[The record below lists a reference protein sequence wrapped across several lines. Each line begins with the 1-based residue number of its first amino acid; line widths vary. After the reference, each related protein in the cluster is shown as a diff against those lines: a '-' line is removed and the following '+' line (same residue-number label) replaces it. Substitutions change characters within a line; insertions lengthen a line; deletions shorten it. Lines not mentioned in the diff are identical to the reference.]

1 MFLLS
6 RIVSRFYPLLLFVGA
21 NLVISMPA
29 PSSRRSS
36 ELASDDVAGGGEG
49 FSNVPKILEIQLPL
63 RIATKEDLVA
73 WARYVMGLMAS
84 RINITLTTVKES
96 PSRIAGRAEK
106 IAKQYPV
113 KNTAYRY
120 LEGGGSDGG
129 RHFVKS
135 FENTRYAENVRNV
148 GRVTSVDRDKIPAAV
163 RIATENVDGHVE
175 NSVQNGD
182 VQSSRERVY
191 STSRLPTIAMLDGA
205 IGKGSFNDRRLFQPI
220 FAISDSTIPSPL
232 HVNIPKPGIGK
243 DPDSNDSFDTNFLKT
258 GDRQLFVP
266 QFPNF
271 GPAIELKPN
280 GIFPDTSAVSPPTRA
295 YLPVATTT
303 VTADNVEFPN
313 DPFVARY
320 LYDGVGRNVSSN
332 VLPETVTPLFTTDQI
347 TSSPPTRNLPLV
359 PSRNR
364 NTSSATPLFKAVP
377 FEAVI
382 TFTRDEPYHIRG
394 RNEGGEYS
402 AVSTPKDPPPRDR
415 FPPYFDAS
423 NHTLTNESG
432 RIDVVLDDE
441 GRAIEAGLL
450 GEKEGGREEERK
462 KEERKKDEGSKGEKS
477 KKRKP
482 EKKAT
487 SPLGQLIKSF
497 VALRRNST
505 LVANLVPPL
514 PLRQRTPTT
523 QRIPSRQ
530 RAPPPTRT
538 QLYST
543 EKPPSALRQGRRN
556 QTSLAQQ
563 QTEGGKEGSEEVSAR
578 EEGKEEA
585 EESKES
591 EDVEDVEGGI
601 ENEASSEENS
611 DEEEEGGGGPINA
624 IISLLQLAAP
634 ILEDLSDPESETDIA
649 EVLEVGI
656 PLLQDL
662 SQGDD
667 ETPGVDFPG
676 LLVPILLQI
685 SGEDGMRDSGAI
697 LTPLLQLSAPLIGPL
712 VGPLVV
718 PLSRQS
724 SQPPGQG
731 SSISNLIKGLLAP
744 LLEPIGP
751 YGKMTQLSNLIAGI
765 VSSLSKNSG
774 AGGASDL
781 TSLVK
786 AVVAGSVAGTS
797 AGSSGNKD
805 SYGADAAYA

>member
-6 RIVSRFYPLLLFVGA
+6 RRVSRFYPLLLFVGA
-21 NLVISMPA
+21 NLVTSMPA

-36 ELASDDVAGGGEG
+36 ELASDDVAGGEG

-96 PSRIAGRAEK
+96 PSRIVGRAEK
-106 IAKQYPV
+106 IAKQYPYV

-120 LEGGGSDGG
+120 LEGGGSMADGG

-135 FENTRYAENVRNV
+135 FENARYAENVRNV
-148 GRVTSVDRDKIPAAV
+148 GRVTSADRDKLPAAV
-163 RIATENVDGHVE
+163 RIATENVDRHVE

-182 VQSSRERVY
+182 VQSSGERVY
-191 STSRLPTIAMLDGA
+191 STSRLPAIAMVDGA

-232 HVNIPKPGIGK
+232 DINIPKPGIGK
-243 DPDSNDSFDTNFLKT
+243 DPDANDSFDTNFLKT

-295 YLPVATTT
+295 YLPVTTT
-303 VTADNVEFPN
+303 TTDNVEFPN
-313 DPFVARY
+313 DPFVARH
-320 LYDGVGRNVSSN
+320 LFDGVGRNVSSN
-332 VLPETVTPLFTTDQI
+332 VLPETVTPLFTDEI

-382 TFTRDEPYHIRG
+382 TFTRDEPYHIRATAS

-402 AVSTPKDPPPRDR
+402 AVPTPEDPPRDR
-415 FPPYFDAS
+415 FPPYFDTS
-423 NHTLTNESG
+423 NRTLTNESG
-432 RIDVVLDDE
+432 RINVVLDDE
-441 GRAIEAGLL
+441 GRTIEAGLL
-450 GEKEGGREEERK
+450 GEKEGGRKEERK

-482 EKKAT
+482 EKKVT

-514 PLRQRTPTT
+514 PLKQRTSTT

-543 EKPPSALRQGRRN
+543 EKPPVSKDEKRMRN
-556 QTSLAQQ
+556 
-563 QTEGGKEGSEEVSAR
+563 
-578 EEGKEEA
+578 
-585 EESKES
+585 SKFDLS
-591 EDVEDVEGGI
+591 RFRFAVYG
-601 ENEASSEENS
+601 
-611 DEEEEGGGGPINA
+611 NA
-624 IISLLQLAAP
+624 I
-634 ILEDLSDPESETDIA
+634 
-649 EVLEVGI
+649 
-656 PLLQDL
+656 
-662 SQGDD
+662 
-667 ETPGVDFPG
+667 
-676 LLVPILLQI
+676 
-685 SGEDGMRDSGAI
+685 
-697 LTPLLQLSAPLIGPL
+697 
-712 VGPLVV
+712 
-718 PLSRQS
+718 
-724 SQPPGQG
+724 
-731 SSISNLIKGLLAP
+731 
-744 LLEPIGP
+744 
-751 YGKMTQLSNLIAGI
+751 
-765 VSSLSKNSG
+765 
-774 AGGASDL
+774 
-781 TSLVK
+781 
-786 AVVAGSVAGTS
+786 
-797 AGSSGNKD
+797 
-805 SYGADAAYA
+805 